1 MLIIIVAWIIRKVYK
16 ADPVKLILAFKKLE
30 NLAKLHMY
38 SIHQIMPSLLYFE
51 CLQNLYY
58 LPLFHKCF
66 LKVRFQLP
74 PIFHEPVIVHSNE
87 FFLQATFDF

>member
-16 ADPVKLILAFKKLE
+16 ADPVKLILAFKKLG

-58 LPLFHKCF
+58 QHLSHKCF

-74 PIFHEPVIVHSNE
+74 PIFQEPVIVHSNE
-87 FFLQATFDF
+87 FILQVSLAF